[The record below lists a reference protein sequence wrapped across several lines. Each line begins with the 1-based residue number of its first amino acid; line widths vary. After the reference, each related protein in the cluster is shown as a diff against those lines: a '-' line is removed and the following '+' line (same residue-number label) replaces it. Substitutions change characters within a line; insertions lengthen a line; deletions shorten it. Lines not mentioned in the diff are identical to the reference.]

1 MTGKSKSLAFSTSK
15 PGFIFFALAL
25 ATFMFTCTNAMQTR
39 SSSLERFYVEE
50 GESFELKKGQ
60 IVGLKGTGFELEIL
74 RFFNQPCPPNVKCV
88 WSGVGIEFEYRSN
101 GQSVRGIN
109 LVKAFGYKTT
119 IVRSDYESFAVLK
132 ITQDLD

>member
-1 MTGKSKSLAFSTSK
+1 MKGKFKSLAFSTSK
-15 PGFIFFALAL
+15 RGIYFIALAL
-25 ATFMFTCTNAMQTR
+25 ATFMFTCTNVMQTR

-60 IVGLKGTGFELEIL
+60 IVVLKGTGFELEIL

-119 IVRSDYESFAVLK
+119 IVRSNYESFAVLK
-132 ITQDLD
+132 ITKDLD

>member
-1 MTGKSKSLAFSTSK
+1 VKGKSKSLAFNMSK
-15 PGFIFFALAL
+15 PGFIFILLAL
-25 ATFMFTCTNAMQTR
+25 GIFMFTCTNAMQTR
-39 SSSLERFYVEE
+39 SSSQERFYVEE

-60 IVGLKGTGFELEIL
+60 IAGLKGTGFELQIL

-88 WSGVGIEFEYRSN
+88 WSGIGIEFEYRNN

-119 IVRSDYESFAVLK
+119 IVRSDYESFAVVK